1 MKILILSK
9 RIYTN
14 KDLVADRY
22 GRVYEFSRE
31 LARCGH
37 QVCGVALDYR
47 RGMHDEWTDAEDAN
61 PRWLAYPLSP
71 GPVRGLRRYY
81 REVQALLKAWQPDV
95 LLSVS
100 DVYHVILGDWL
111 ARKYAVNHVV
121 DLYDNYESF
130 GAARLPGV
138 IGRYR
143 KALRRAGGI
152 SCVSASLRN
161 YLLEQVGTHCEPRVI
176 HNALDKDNFHPMDR
190 DECRR
195 RLGLPV
201 SCRIVGLG
209 GSISE
214 YRGVNA
220 VFRAHR
226 SLIESG
232 HEIHLAL
239 AGAVAADAEIP
250 ESPYIHYLGQL
261 DYADMPY
268 FYNALDVGIVTNK
281 DNPFSR
287 YCFPQKF
294 FELCACARPVVVAA
308 VGDVSEYIS
317 PCEQGLFPPG
327 DSHRLALALEK
338 QLETPCLA
346 NVTVPDWAEQ
356 GARLAGL
363 LETFEPAQA
372 L

>member
-31 LARCGH
+31 LARQGH
-37 QVCGVALDYR
+37 QVIGVALDYR
-47 RGMHDEWTDAEDAN
+47 RGVHDECADAEDAN
-61 PRWLAYPLSP
+61 PRWLARTLFP
-71 GPVRGLRRYY
+71 GPLRGLRRY
-81 REVQALLKAWQPDV
+81 RGEVRALMEAWAPDV
-95 LLSVS
+95 LVSVS

-111 ARKYAVNHVV
+111 GRKYSVTHVA

-130 GAARLPGV
+130 AAARLPGV

-143 KALRRAGGI
+143 KALRRASGI
-152 SCVSASLRN
+152 SCVSASLKD
-161 YLLEQVGTHCEPRVI
+161 YLLERVGPRSEPRVI
-176 HNALDKDNFHPMDR
+176 LNAVDKDIFHPLDR
-190 DECRR
+190 DECRQ

-201 SCRIVGLG
+201 QGRIVGLG

-226 SLIESG
+226 SLVEAG
-232 HEIHLAL
+232 QDVHLAL
-239 AGAVAADAEIP
+239 AGAVAGDAEIP
-250 ESPYIHYLGQL
+250 DSPHVHYLGQL

-268 FYNALDVGIVTNK
+268 FYNSLDAGIVTNK

-294 FELCACARPVVVAA
+294 FELCACARPVVVAS
-308 VGDVSEYIS
+308 VGDVREYIS
-317 PCEQGLFPPG
+317 PCEQGLFAPG
-327 DSHRLALALEK
+327 DSRQLALALEK
-338 QLETPCLA
+338 QLQAPCLV
-346 NVTVPDWAEQ
+346 NVPVPDWAEQ
-356 GARLAGL
+356 GARLAAL
-363 LETFEPAQA
+363 LEA
-372 L
+372 LKPSRAG